1 MGRVWAARQVPLVA
15 LAISLCG
22 CGFHPVYAPSGATN
36 ADLGN
41 VFVDVIPNRSG
52 QLLRQS
58 LQERLDGT
66 GGGTKTYEL
75 SVSYVERYEGIGV
88 LADNVGTRTRISSTA
103 TWVLRKPGA
112 FGDKVTSGSARAL
125 DGSNNISGQF
135 FYGDLSSESIEKRM
149 GDTLADQIVQELA
162 AYFRTH
168 EKPS

>member
-1 MGRVWAARQVPLVA
+1 MARTWAAWPISCLAMAMA
-15 LAISLCG
+15 LSG
-22 CGFHPVYAPSGATN
+22 CGFHPLYAPSGTTN

-52 QLLRQS
+52 QLLRQA

-75 SVSYVERYEGIGV
+75 NVVYIEHYEGIGI
-88 LADNVGTRTRISSTA
+88 LANNVGTRARISSTA
-103 TWVLRKPGA
+103 TWVLRKPGV
-112 FGDKVTSGSARAL
+112 FGDKVTSGSARSL
-125 DGSNNISGQF
+125 DGTNAIAGQF

-149 GDTLADQIVQELA
+149 GDTIADQIVQELA